1 MNSSVPWLDSATGE
15 DLPAKARR
23 LCGLARAGLPVPRG
37 LVVAPTAEALDDPAV
52 SAGVAELLAEGPV
65 VVRSALYGEDEAEGS
80 AAGLGRSQL
89 DCHTDAEVR
98 SALAALATSRA
109 DPWLTAYRQGSTRAP
124 LDRAVIQHQIP
135 RRALLVIAVPPQGR
149 PEVELHTAAGEAL
162 AAGLDPDFA
171 GPLATLDDPARA
183 EVEALVQRAMDALG
197 PAPHGHDLEI
207 VVGKDERVH
216 IVQARPLTTA
226 LHPGWRGFLQ
236 ALKDEGLTDQLRG
249 GTLTLDA
256 EHNPAPL
263 SPAHA
268 WLMGWLREQRPA
280 AGDPTVLAGWLYVR
294 TLPRD
299 LARSSKPKSA
309 STRPTPTACDVIQQ
323 LHEHTL
329 PQARARLEALETQ
342 LRQADAA
349 ALVQALDE
357 AQAAFLAMIDTYIGV
372 LVPARTRARRAH
384 PEGPAAGSRPLSTLG
399 RDDFLDVLPAT
410 WDLASPSLAELGTTR
425 SEQPFELPRDEATAA
440 VLLGEWDDHLFA
452 LGLAPLR
459 AWFLAAGAHLGLGE
473 SVFMLSATEVID
485 AIVPPPL
492 NTAAIIEARRVRL
505 RQQARLRPP
514 LRIEDGHPVSYG
526 RRSRLRGIPL
536 GESFTGRLAPRRD
549 LAALLDDPP
558 GPDAIVTL
566 PALTAP
572 AAVALQQLGVRAVCC
587 EHGGPLSHAAL
598 MARELGLSAL
608 IGCRGCT
615 DLPADRFARVD
626 TQAGRLILD
635 PSRPG

>member
-1 MNSSVPWLDSATGE
+1 MID
-15 DLPAKARR
+15 R
-23 LCGLARAGLPVPRG
+23 
-37 LVVAPTAEALDDPAV
+37 DD
-52 SAGVAELLAEGPV
+52 
-65 VVRSALYGEDEAEGS
+65 
-80 AAGLGRSQL
+80 
-89 DCHTDAEVR
+89 
-98 SALAALATSRA
+98 
-109 DPWLTAYRQGSTRAP
+109 
-124 LDRAVIQHQIP
+124 
-135 RRALLVIAVPPQGR
+135 
-149 PEVELHTAAGEAL
+149 
-162 AAGLDPDFA
+162 
-171 GPLATLDDPARA
+171 
-183 EVEALVQRAMDALG
+183 
-197 PAPHGHDLEI
+197 
-207 VVGKDERVH
+207 RVH

-226 LHPGWRGFLQ
+226 LHPGWRSFLQ
-236 ALKDEGLTDQLRG
+236 ALKEEGLTDELRG

-299 LARSSKPKSA
+299 LARKGKAKSA
-309 STRPTPTACDVIQQ
+309 STLPTPTACEVIAQ

-329 PQARARLEALETQ
+329 PQARARLQALEQ
-342 LRQADAA
+342 RLQSADAA
-349 ALVQALDE
+349 GLVQALDE

-384 PEGPAAGSRPLSTLG
+384 PQGPEGDSARPLSTLG

-425 SEQPFELPRDEATAA
+425 SEQQPFELPRDEATAA

-459 AWFLAAGAHLGLGE
+459 AWFLAAGKHLGLGE
-473 SVFMLSATEVID
+473 GVFMLGAMEVVD
-485 AIVPPPL
+485 AITPPPL
-492 NTAAIIEARRVRL
+492 HTAPIIEARRARL
-505 RQQARLRPP
+505 QQQARLRPP
-514 LRIEDGHPVSYG
+514 LRIDDGHPVSFG